1 MTEFNLLEIF
11 TSLWS
16 GQRPGPR
23 PRTNGF
29 ALPGFSKSEAIV
41 VKAIEP
47 FRVGRI
53 RFQGSWW
60 SARCNQDITLRP
72 GELVRVVGR
81 QNITLLVEPM
91 PQAQPGLPGIEP
103 LVLSSS
109 SSQ

>member
-16 GQRPGPR
+16 GQRPGPSS
-23 PRTNGF
+23 RTSGL

-60 SARCNQDITLRP
+60 SARCNHDITLQP
-72 GELVRVVGR
+72 GELVKVVGR

-91 PQAQPGLPGIEP
+91 LQAQPGLPGMQP
-103 LVLSSS
+103 LVLSGG